1 MFSLACLEIR
11 SRNKRA
17 IKRAI
22 NSTQNMRGLDHAT
35 IPIPSSHGLRKERLA
50 QWSPLLCPK
59 CEEKRVADWVSLLA
73 QARLIKAI

>member
-50 QWSPLLCPK
+50 QWSPVLCPK
-59 CEEKRVADWVSLLA
+59 CEEKRVADYESRCL
-73 QARLIKAI
+73 RKRD